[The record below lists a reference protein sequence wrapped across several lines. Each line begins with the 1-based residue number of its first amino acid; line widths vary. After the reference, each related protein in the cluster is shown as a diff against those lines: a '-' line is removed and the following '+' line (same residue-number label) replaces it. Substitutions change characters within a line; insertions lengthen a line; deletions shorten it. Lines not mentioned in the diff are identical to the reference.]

1 MATSKI
7 PYDPSMQGIIPKVS
21 CNKEYG
27 YSDSPINIDMINDR
41 TAYMYSIA
49 ESDGF
54 TGTSPTSII
63 GGNGYL
69 LIGRSGI
76 NDGVL
81 RFGVQL
87 AFGFGSSKIAIRYA
101 NYKVSG
107 ASWSA
112 WREI

>member
-1 MATSKI
+1 MAASKI
-7 PYDPSMQGIIPKVS
+7 PYDPSIHGIIPKVS
-21 CNKEYG
+21 CNKSYG
-27 YSDSPINIDMINDR
+27 YSDSPINIDMINDQNG
-41 TAYMYSIA
+41 YMYSIA

-54 TGTSPTSII
+54 TGTSPASII

-69 LIGRSGI
+69 LIGQSGI
-76 NDGVL
+76 NNGVL

-87 AFGFGSSKIAIRYA
+87 AFGFGSSKLAIRNA

-107 ASWSA
+107 TSWSA

>member
-1 MATSKI
+1 
-7 PYDPSMQGIIPKVS
+7 
-21 CNKEYG
+21 
-27 YSDSPINIDMINDR
+27 
-41 TAYMYSIA
+41 MYSIA

-54 TGTSPTSII
+54 TGTSPASII
-63 GGNGYL
+63 GRGGYL
-69 LIGRSGI
+69 LIGQSGI

-87 AFGFGSSKIAIRYA
+87 AIGVDSSKIAIRHA
-101 NYKVSG
+101 SYKTSG